1 MLIQCVHVCIHVHVL
16 YSSQAQCQGEEE
28 EEEGVLPGEDMAAE
42 YDTVLVEVA
51 GSILGPLAAVAG
63 GDRFL
68 NLFEQVLTK
77 LLAKLVG
84 PLNAVHVLMI
94 TVPLRK
100 MEHRSTPHFGLN
112 FLLKFNVA
120 CTTHGPFFVKI
131 QITIICRSDDFLV
144 SLGTRLA
151 TYALKLLYLFLGN
164 SSL

>member
-1 MLIQCVHVCIHVHVL
+1 MLH
-16 YSSQAQCQGEEE
+16 SSQAQCQGEEE

-84 PLNAVHVLMI
+84 ALNV
-94 TVPLRK
+94 T
-100 MEHRSTPHFGLN
+100 
-112 FLLKFNVA
+112 LL
-120 CTTHGPFFVKI
+120 
-131 QITIICRSDDFLV
+131 L
-144 SLGTRLA
+144 SL
-151 TYALKLLYLFLGN
+151 
-164 SSL
+164 S